1 MARVDGVSL
10 KGKLLVANPALLDP
24 NFDRTVVLVLEHHDE
39 GAVGVI
45 LNRPSETAVEEVLPT
60 WASVAAEPA
69 VVFVGGPVA
78 PGSAIGLGCGPR
90 PSGDGEGFTVVLG
103 AVGVLDLSLG
113 PDELEVDDVRVFSG
127 YAGWSP
133 GQLEGEIEAGG
144 WFVVDALPGDASA
157 SDAVD
162 LWRSVLRRQGG
173 DLALV
178 ATFPADPSLN

>member
-1 MARVDGVSL
+1 MARVDDASL
-10 KGKLLVANPALLDP
+10 KGKLLVANPALQDP

-45 LNRPSETAVEEVLPT
+45 LNRPSETAVEEVLPL

-78 PGSAIGLGCGPR
+78 PGSAIGLGCGPL
-90 PSGDGEGFTVVLG
+90 PSGDGGGFTTVLG
-103 AVGVLDLSLG
+103 AVGVLDLSLE
-113 PDELEVDDVRVFSG
+113 PDELEVGDVRVFSG

-157 SDAVD
+157 VDAID
-162 LWRSVLRRQGG
+162 LWRLVLRRQGG

-178 ATFPADPSLN
+178 ASFPVDPSLN

>member
-1 MARVDGVSL
+1 MARVDGTSL
-10 KGKLLVANPALLDP
+10 KGKLLVANPALEDP

-45 LNRPSETAVEEVLPT
+45 LNRPSETAVEEVLPL

-78 PGSAIGLGCGPR
+78 PGSAIGLGCGSL

-133 GQLEGEIEAGG
+133 GQLDEEIKR
-144 WFVVDALPGDASA
+144 DAWLAHPAS
-157 SDAVD
+157 VD
-162 LWRSVLRRQGG
+162 LIFHAKPDELWQMILRQKGWKYRLLSQTPE
-173 DLALV
+173 DL
-178 ATFPADPSLN
+178 SWN

>member
-1 MARVDGVSL
+1 VDGASL
-10 KGKLLVANPALLDP
+10 KGRLLVANPALEDP

-45 LNRPSETAVEEVLPT
+45 LNRPSETAVEDVLPM
-60 WASVAAEPA
+60 WASVVAEPP

-78 PGSAIGLGCGPR
+78 PGSAIGLGCGSR
-90 PSGDGEGFTVVLG
+90 PSGDGDGFTVVLG

-113 PDELEVDDVRVFSG
+113 PEQQEVADVRVFSG

-144 WFVVDALPGDASA
+144 WFVVDALPGDAS
-157 SDAVD
+157 DAAAAD

-178 ATFPADPSLN
+178 ASFPPDPSLN

>member
-1 MARVDGVSL
+1 MDAESL
-10 KGKLLVANPALLDP
+10 KGKLLVANPALEDP

-39 GAVGVI
+39 GAVGVV
-45 LNRPSETAVEEVLPT
+45 LNRPSETAVEDVLPS
-60 WASVAAEPA
+60 WAGVAAEPA

-78 PGSAIGLGCGPR
+78 PGSAIGLGSAAMASEG
-90 PSGDGEGFTVVLG
+90 GDGFTAVLG

-113 PDELEVDDVRVFSG
+113 PDELAVADVRIFSG

-157 SDAVD
+157 ADAVD
-162 LWRSVLRRQGG
+162 LWRSVLRRQPG